1 MVVAP
6 HRSGGQAQFVQR
18 PMPPSGEGLART
30 CAWALGRLHEPL
42 TVAEMA
48 THAGYAPRTLARH
61 FREQTG
67 TTPLRW
73 LTAQRVLEARRLLEG
88 SDLSIEAVA
97 GRCGLGSAVNLRT
110 HLARDVR
117 TTPTAYRAAF
127 RGEAA
132 GAS

>member
-1 MVVAP
+1 
-6 HRSGGQAQFVQR
+6 
-18 PMPPSGEGLART
+18 
-30 CAWALGRLHEPL
+30 
-42 TVAEMA
+42 MA
-48 THAGYAPRTLARH
+48 AHAGYAPRTLARH

-88 SDLSIEAVA
+88 SDLSIEEVA

-110 HLARDVR
+110 HLAREVR

-127 RGEAA
+127 RGDARRADRRASSPPTRAHGHDGGPVAA
-132 GAS
+132 ERPGC